1 MYGYEEYLNQD
12 VFILQHPLGEDVYSA
27 TGKIISIN
35 NFEFEHTVDT
45 DKGSSGSPV
54 LLYESSKVIGIHK
67 KKK

>member
-35 NFEFEHTVDT
+35 NFEFEHTVI
-45 DKGSSGSPV
+45 GSPV

-67 KKK
+67 KKKQN